1 MTATQYAELKRKA
14 QEEQNNVRY
23 NPCDSNNRLVTTS
36 NMDR

>member
-23 NPCDSNNRLVTTS
+23 NPRDSDNHIVIIS

>member
-23 NPCDSNNRLVTTS
+23 NPCDSDNHIITTG

>member
-1 MTATQYAELKRKA
+1 MTATQYAELKRRA

-23 NPCDSNNRLVTTS
+23 NPCVSDNCPITTG

>member
-23 NPCDSNNRLVTTS
+23 NPCVSDNRSITTG